1 MRRARAPGPGARPRG
16 ALGSARVWEAHDGE
30 EGVEE
35 AGDAEERRRGGGG
48 GGGGA
53 WPGFLRWKPTSPQL
67 LIEAERRLLSTL
79 VKTPYVQERVDIGPG
94 PPAIKFR
101 LFSQAVKTRYIN
113 TVTFDKPGGGSGGA
127 PAADKPVLV
136 MVHGYGAAQGF
147 FFRNFDALAD
157 HFRVHAID
165 QLGWGGSS
173 RPAFVCKSTEETESW
188 FVDSLEDWRKA
199 KGIDKFVLLGHSFG
213 GYISARYA
221 LKHPERVQ
229 RLILVGTAGFA
240 PESDKMMKFRG
251 TFKGQML
258 SFLWN
263 ANTTPQSIIRF
274 FGPLGPRFVLGYTSN
289 RFGEKAQ
296 GLKLTDDEAPLFT
309 DYMYHTLAGQAS
321 GEMCLKHLFSLGA
334 FARRPLVHDAH
345 DFKMPTSFIYG
356 TDDWMNYRAGYE
368 AAQMMEVDV
377 DLMRVP
383 QGGHY
388 IFLDNAPGFL
398 SAVLNACREILPASV
413 RAALIVPPD
422 QDYFEVPVHKLD
434 AKATQFDGQDVNGHS
449 GPTKEAETDVETF
462 RPESPRIHRWGRQVS
477 SSWRFG

>member
-1 MRRARAPGPGARPRG
+1 MPVLVVPSPSSPRPSVLT
-16 ALGSARVWEAHDGE
+16 AAAFRVTTFAC
-30 EGVEE
+30 
-35 AGDAEERRRGGGG
+35 R
-48 GGGGA
+48 
-53 WPGFLRWKPTSPQL
+53 
-67 LIEAERRLLSTL
+67 
-79 VKTPYVQERVDIGPG
+79 TPYVQERVDIGPG

-113 TVTFDKPGGGSGGA
+113 TVTFDTPGGGGGGA
-127 PAADKPVLV
+127 PAPDKPVLV

-165 QLGWGGSS
+165 QIGWGGSS
-173 RPAFVCKSTEETESW
+173 RPAFVCKSTEGIIPWQSAPNQLDFVVGGRYALPDALIVVVAGCTETESW

-199 KGIDKFVLLGHSFG
+199 RGIDKFVLLGHSFG

-274 FGPLGPRFVLGYTSN
+274 LGPLGPRFVLGYTSN

-309 DYMYHTLAGQAS
+309 GTLDSANHEKPPADYMYHTLAGQAS

-334 FARRPLVHDAH
+334 FARRPLIREPDIFLAFTMSNLPCSAH
-345 DFKMPTSFIYG
+345 DFKVPTSFIYG
-356 TDDWMNYRAGYE
+356 TDDWMDYRAGYQ
-368 AAQMMEVDV
+368 AAQRMEVDV
-377 DLMRVP
+377 NLMRVP
-383 QGGHY
+383 Q
-388 IFLDNAPGFL
+388 
-398 SAVLNACREILPASV
+398 
-413 RAALIVPPD
+413 
-422 QDYFEVPVHKLD
+422 
-434 AKATQFDGQDVNGHS
+434 DVNGHP
-449 GPTKEAETDVETF
+449 GPTKEAEADVETF